1 MGLVGRM
8 KSASLFLG
16 AVFLAAAAVAQV
28 PSGIPI
34 PGAPAHPE
42 PAPTPAAKPA
52 ATVKVEKSAPA
63 KATPAKAEKAAPAKP
78 GQKAEA
84 KKPAKPEDEMG
95 TIEGQ
100 TIARANGKFLGL
112 SLRDGKFVLSFYD
125 EKKKPE
131 KADVTRATARWN
143 DPQAPGYK
151 RAVMNI
157 EPSGLKL
164 AATTFVRPPYAF
176 KLWITLLKAEGD
188 NAQAL
193 ESYTIDFSG

>member
-16 AVFLAAAAVAQV
+16 AVLVAAVA
-28 PSGIPI
+28 
-34 PGAPAHPE
+34 GAQTTKP
-42 PAPTPAAKPA
+42 PAPSPQGAA
-52 ATVKVEKSAPA
+52 
-63 KATPAKAEKAAPAKP
+63 PAKAEKAVPAKA
-78 GQKAEA
+78 GQKAEQ

-112 SLRDGKFVLSFYD
+112 ALRDGKFVLAFYD

-143 DPQAPGYK
+143 DPQSPGYK
-151 RAVMNI
+151 RAVLNI
-157 EPSGLKL
+157 EADGQKL
-164 AATTFVRPPYAF
+164 AATTFVRPPYNF
-176 KLWITLLKAEGD
+176 KVWMTLLQGEGD
-188 NAQAL
+188 EAKAV
-193 ESYTIDFSG
+193 ESFVVDFRG

>member
-1 MGLVGRM
+1 M

-16 AVFLAAAAVAQV
+16 AVILAAVAVAQV
-28 PSGIPI
+28 PPEIPI
-34 PGAPAHPE
+34 PGAPAN
-42 PAPTPAAKPA
+42 PTPAPAPKAVKPA
-52 ATVKVEKSAPA
+52 APAKVEKAAPA
-63 KATPAKAEKAAPAKP
+63 KTVPAKAEKAAPAKP
-78 GQKAEA
+78 GQKADA

-112 SLRDGKFVLSFYD
+112 TLRDGKFVLSFYD

-143 DPQAPGYK
+143 DPQSPGYK

-176 KLWITLLKAEGD
+176 KLWLTLLKGEGEG
-188 NAQAL
+188 AQAA

>member
-28 PSGIPI
+28 PPEIPI
-34 PGAPAHPE
+34 PGAPAHPD
-42 PAPTPAAKPA
+42 PVPTPAAK
-52 ATVKVEKSAPA
+52 TAPA
-63 KATPAKAEKAAPAKP
+63 KAAPAKAEKATPAKP
-78 GQKAEA
+78 GPKADA

-112 SLRDGKFVLSFYD
+112 TLRDGKFVLSFYD

-176 KLWITLLKAEGD
+176 KLWITLLKGEGD
-188 NAQAL
+188 SAQAL